1 MCHDALF
8 YQWLCQC
15 LHLYDPRQTLC
26 RCANRE
32 SVIFCYPFVRKAT
45 GRGTTIFT
53 SHARFYAWTV
63 FYLLHAPLGK
73 AKRTALVLIIK
84 LYLNR
89 DCFWNSLIHAFSP
102 FQFYG
107 GSLGFFLPLFKWTP
121 LRPYEGLA
129 MLMS

>member
-53 SHARFYAWTV
+53 SHARFLCLDS
-63 FYLLHAPLGK
+63 LLPTSC
-73 AKRTALVLIIK
+73 TAGQSK
-84 LYLNR
+84 K
-89 DCFWNSLIHAFSP
+89 DCTGTYYQALS
-102 FQFYG
+102 
-107 GSLGFFLPLFKWTP
+107 
-121 LRPYEGLA
+121 
-129 MLMS
+129 